1 MAVHLIAAVGMSGQI
16 GLNGKL
22 PWQDNPSHQQW
33 MRQDLAMFAAKT
45 AGGCLIMGVRTLE
58 SLPSTWE
65 PGNRQVY
72 VYSRRGYGSW
82 GGKPA
87 RLIAHIEETQPGKPI
102 WICGGAVVYEDFMPF
117 VDVAHISRSPYDGPA
132 DRWMPP
138 IWSPRPAEAGARS
151 TPEHG

>member
-22 PWQDNPSHQQW
+22 PWQDDPAHKQW
-33 MRQDLAMFAAKT
+33 MAQDLAMFGAMT
-45 AGGCLIMGVRTLE
+45 AGGCLIMGVKTLE

-72 VYSRRGYGSW
+72 AYSRRGFGSW

-87 RLIAHIEETQPGKPI
+87 ALIAHIGEAFPGRSI

-117 VDVAHISRSPYDGPA
+117 VDVSHISHSPYDGPA

-138 IWSPRPAEAGARS
+138 IYYRVPAHTMRRA
-151 TPEHG
+151 PEHG